1 MSSRRRMGDPTI
13 RTDSARDHDSEAH
26 IDYAARSQVGEL
38 GVCLDRGEG

>member
-13 RTDSARDHDSEAH
+13 RTDNARDRDIGAH
-26 IDYAARSQVGEL
+26 IDYAAHSRVGEL